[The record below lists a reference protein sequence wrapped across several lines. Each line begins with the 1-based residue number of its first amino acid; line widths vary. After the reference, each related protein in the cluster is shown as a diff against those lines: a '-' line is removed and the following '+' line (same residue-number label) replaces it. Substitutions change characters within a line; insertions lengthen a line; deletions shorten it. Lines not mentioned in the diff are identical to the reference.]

1 MEYDIGSKIKRARLE
16 KKLTQEQIAELLGVS
31 RQTISNWENEKSY
44 PDIISV
50 IKMSECYDVSLD
62 YLLKGEQKMNTYYEY
77 LEESTNVVKSN
88 IKRNKIITILS
99 YLLIWVIAMI
109 VFWFFT
115 NGSDAIGYSLLYL
128 WIILPVTTFFVS
140 VIIGAN
146 DFWGTR
152 KWTFTLI
159 FGVMYM
165 LAEYGTFKMAN
176 NIAFNKLN
184 TPDWGMIV
192 GGTIISAIGMLI
204 GFLVNRVRNVVTGK
218 MSKLDSE

>member
-1 MEYDIGSKIKRARLE
+1 MEYDIGNKIKRARLE

-140 VIIGAN
+140 VIIGTN
-146 DFWGTR
+146 DFWGIR
-152 KWTFTLI
+152 KWALTLI

-184 TPDWGMIV
+184 TPDWGMIA

-204 GFLVNRVRNVVTGK
+204 GFLANTIGK
-218 MSKLDSE
+218 CCDRKNE

>member
-1 MEYDIGSKIKRARLE
+1 MEYDIGSKIKAARL
-16 KKLTQEQIAELLGVS
+16 KKKMTQEQVAELLGVS

-50 IKMSECYDVSLD
+50 IKMSDYYEASLD
-62 YLLKGEQKMNTYYEY
+62 YLLKGEQKMNTYYDY

-88 IKRNKIITILS
+88 ANRNKIITILS
-99 YLLIWVIAMI
+99 YMLVWAIAMI

-115 NGSDAIGYSLLYL
+115 SGSDAMGYSLMFL
-128 WIILPVTTFFVS
+128 WIILPVTTFVVS
-140 VIIGAN
+140 IVIGKN
-146 DFWGTR
+146 DFWKKG
-152 KWTFTLI
+152 KWAFTLF

-184 TPDWGMIV
+184 APDFGMIV
-192 GGTIISAIGMLI
+192 AGAIISAIGMLV
-204 GFLVNRVRNVVTGK
+204 GSLCNKKRPNQNR
-218 MSKLDSE
+218 EE